1 MGDTELRMNL
11 VDNYLKRFHDFQ
23 KIEWRFNKGKATL
36 QDCWKMFKSIETL
49 PHMYSTLMKAEGDH
63 AHLVQEMFTHPIETL
78 ISDFGNFQAMI
89 EATVDKE
96 AVATYQIFIV
106 KSSYDPELALLKE
119 RLNDIEHKLE
129 RLSDKTSK
137 IMDLPNVKLEN
148 NPLNGYY
155 FRIPRKV
162 CGEGK

>member
-1 MGDTELRMNL
+1 
-11 VDNYLKRFHDFQ
+11 
-23 KIEWRFNKGKATL
+23 
-36 QDCWKMFKSIETL
+36 
-49 PHMYSTLMKAEGDH
+49 MKAEGDH

>member
-36 QDCWKMFKSIETL
+36 QDCWK
-49 PHMYSTLMKAEGDH
+49 
-63 AHLVQEMFTHPIETL
+63 
-78 ISDFGNFQAMI
+78 
-89 EATVDKE
+89 
-96 AVATYQIFIV
+96 FIV

-129 RLSDKTSK
+129 RLSEKTSK

-162 CGEGK
+162 CGVGK